1 MVNILVIGNPHS
13 NPSTRAF
20 LRKFVKVLSP
30 ISSNCY
36 IISGDKPP
44 RFSNVFWLKP
54 WCKQTK
60 VKILN
65 ALLYYISMIDILA
78 NALKVLKYVNVVIIL
93 PTPYCIHTL
102 LFRFLKRKVIVF
114 VAQKPRNPLDLL
126 FSKFNIFLC
135 SYVIMEAPSIFKFWN
150 FPAFIR
156 KKVLIGPLYVEKA
169 FAKFRE
175 LRDRDFSIG
184 YLGSLDE
191 RKGLDKLLHIF
202 FYASRSL
209 PNLKIL
215 IGGFGP
221 YEKMLEHLS
230 RKDSRIKFLG
240 VLNDAE
246 LPFFYNSVR
255 LFVLL
260 STSEGLPNVVLE
272 AMASGTPVLAT
283 AVGGLP
289 DLIEDGYNGFL
300 VKPDYNIR
308 EVATKLAEILS
319 NVDRLERVSE
329 RAISKI
335 LKEYSYESA
344 LRRYKKI
351 LMEISS

>member
-1 MVNILVIGNPHS
+1 MVNIFVIGNPHS

-20 LRKFVKVLSP
+20 LRKFIKVLSP

-54 WCKQTK
+54 WYKRAK

-65 ALLYYISMIDILA
+65 ALLYYISMISVLA
-78 NALKVLKYVNVVIIL
+78 NALKVLRYVNVVIIL
-93 PTPYCIHTL
+93 PTSYCIHTL
-102 LFRFLKRKVIVF
+102 LFRLLRRKVIVF

-126 FSKFNIFLC
+126 FSKLNIFLC

-150 FPAFIR
+150 LPAFI
-156 KKVLIGPLYVEKA
+156 KKKILIGPLYVEKT
-169 FAKFRE
+169 FVKTRE
-175 LRDRDFSIG
+175 VRDRDISIG

-202 FYASRSL
+202 FYASRLL

-221 YEKMLEHLS
+221 YGKVLEDLS
-230 RKDSRIKFLG
+230 KKDPRIKYLG

-289 DLIEDGYNGFL
+289 DLIEDCYDGFL
-300 VKPDYNIR
+300 IKPDYDIR
-308 EVATKLAEILS
+308 EVAIKLAEVLG
-319 NVDRLERVSE
+319 NVDGLERVSE

-351 LMEISS
+351 LMEVSS

>member
-1 MVNILVIGNPHS
+1 
-13 NPSTRAF
+13 
-20 LRKFVKVLSP
+20 
-30 ISSNCY
+30 
-36 IISGDKPP
+36 
-44 RFSNVFWLKP
+44 
-54 WCKQTK
+54 
-60 VKILN
+60 
-65 ALLYYISMIDILA
+65 
-78 NALKVLKYVNVVIIL
+78 
-93 PTPYCIHTL
+93 
-102 LFRFLKRKVIVF
+102 
-114 VAQKPRNPLDLL
+114 
-126 FSKFNIFLC
+126 
-135 SYVIMEAPSIFKFWN
+135 MEAPSIFKFWN
-150 FPAFIR
+150 LPAFI
-156 KKVLIGPLYVEKA
+156 KKKILIGPLYVEKT
-169 FAKFRE
+169 FVKTRE
-175 LRDRDFSIG
+175 VRDRDISIG

-202 FYASRSL
+202 FYASRLL

-221 YEKMLEHLS
+221 YGKVLEDLS
-230 RKDSRIKFLG
+230 KKDPRIKYLG

-289 DLIEDGYNGFL
+289 DLIEDCYDGFL
-300 VKPDYNIR
+300 IKPDYDIR
-308 EVATKLAEILS
+308 EVAIKLAEVLG
-319 NVDRLERVSE
+319 NVDGLERVSE

-351 LMEISS
+351 LMEVSS